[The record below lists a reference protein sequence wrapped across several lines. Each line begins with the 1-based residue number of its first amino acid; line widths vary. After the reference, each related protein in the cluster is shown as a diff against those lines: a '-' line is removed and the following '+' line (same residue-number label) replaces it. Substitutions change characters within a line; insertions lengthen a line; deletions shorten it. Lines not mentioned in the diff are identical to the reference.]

1 VNVDT
6 GEFSA
11 IQERADTAAAAAE
24 LAVSLR
30 VAGHW
35 IAAGRALER
44 GETGQ
49 RTRLRDGRQRH
60 LRLAADSEA
69 APAPQLPG
77 RHAAPRRGSLRTLTA
92 EVAAI
97 HELVRG
103 IAFEQAVREA
113 DEENLAGRAAMRRP
127 VQRSRHA
134 APRGDRPGWLRV
146 VDGPR

>member
-1 VNVDT
+1 MLVDT
-6 GEFSA
+6 GEFAA
-11 IQERADTAAAAAE
+11 IRDRADTASAASE

-35 IAAGRALER
+35 IEAGRALER

-49 RTRLRDGRQRH
+49 RTRPRDGRQRH
-60 LRLAADSEA
+60 LRLAADGEA
-69 APAPQLPG
+69 MPAQRRPG
-77 RHAAPRRGSLRTLTA
+77 RHAAPRRGGLRQLTA

-103 IAFEQAVREA
+103 IAFDQAV
-113 DEENLAGRAAMRRP
+113 EEELDGRAATCQP

-146 VDGPR
+146 VDGAR